1 MFRKSVV
8 DGIRLNPLGYKIL
21 MEILVRGEYRKVAEV
36 PYIFKSRRKGR
47 SKLDLKE
54 IFNYAIFLMRLRVG
68 R

>member
-1 MFRKSVV
+1 MV

-36 PYIFKSRRKGR
+36 PYIFRIRRKGR

-54 IFNYAIFLMRLRVG
+54 VFNYAIFLMRLRVG